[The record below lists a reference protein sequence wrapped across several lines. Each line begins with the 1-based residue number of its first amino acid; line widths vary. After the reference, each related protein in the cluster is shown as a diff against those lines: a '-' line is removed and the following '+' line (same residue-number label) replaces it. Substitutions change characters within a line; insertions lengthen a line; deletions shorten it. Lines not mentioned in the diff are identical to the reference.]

1 MIKRPLDPR
10 FSEAVKE
17 GRKFTTIR
25 ENPWPVGK
33 PIMLYN
39 WSGKPYR
46 SKHVDVA
53 PVRVSGFW
61 TIRITRNDDDSM
73 SYECGMEN
81 AKPIHETEGFDSAE
95 AMDDWF
101 RPLVKPGAT
110 IEKALMRFS
119 LLNAKADSS
128 AVAD

>member
-25 ENPWPVGK
+25 KTPWPVGT

-46 SKHVDVA
+46 SKHIDVA
-53 PVRVSGFW
+53 PVKVSGFW

-73 SYECGMEN
+73 SYEYGMEN
-81 AKPIHETEGFDSAE
+81 AKPIHETEGFESAD
-95 AMDDWF
+95 AMDAWF
-101 RPLVKPGAT
+101 RPLVKQGQSV
-110 IEKALMRFS
+110 EKSLMRFS
-119 LLNAKADSS
+119 LLNEREQP
-128 AVAD
+128 